1 MNIQAAQSLVERA
14 MQAEKE
20 SEVNLLLG
28 AAKTLD
34 SSIPA
39 VELKRQWL
47 EKWLIKTQQERNIS
61 NA

>member
-1 MNIQAAQSLVERA
+1 MNTQAAQSLVERA

-34 SSIPA
+34 SSIPT

-47 EKWLIKTQQERNIS
+47 EKWLIKTQQERNIP

>member
-1 MNIQAAQSLVERA
+1 MNIQAAQNLVERA

-47 EKWLIKTQQERNIS
+47 EKWLIKTQQERNIP